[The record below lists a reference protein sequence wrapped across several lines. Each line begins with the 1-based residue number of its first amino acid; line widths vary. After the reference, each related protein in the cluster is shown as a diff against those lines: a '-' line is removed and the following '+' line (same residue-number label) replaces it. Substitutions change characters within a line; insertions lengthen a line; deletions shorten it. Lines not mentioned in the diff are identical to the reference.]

1 MSTTS
6 QKIQTIK
13 EHIKG
18 YPDFPTK
25 NVLFRDIFS
34 VLKQPSI
41 FALLRDIMLE
51 HTKSLDFD
59 CVIGLDSRGFLFGP
73 IISLEHQKPFIPI
86 RKKGKLPGEVTS
98 VSYKLEYGE
107 DIFEIQA
114 DAIKSGDRILIIDD
128 LLATG
133 GSLSASCEL
142 VQLAG
147 GIVVECLVVM
157 ELAELKGR
165 DKFQSKVHSFI
176 QY

>member
-1 MSTTS
+1 M
-6 QKIQTIK
+6 
-13 EHIKG
+13 
-18 YPDFPTK
+18 
-25 NVLFRDIFS
+25 
-34 VLKQPSI
+34 
-41 FALLRDIMLE
+41 
-51 HTKSLDFD
+51 
-59 CVIGLDSRGFLFGP
+59 
-73 IISLEHQKPFIPI
+73 
-86 RKKGKLPGEVTS
+86 
-98 VSYKLEYGE
+98 
-107 DIFEIQA
+107 QA